1 MKKILKLYF
10 SPTPKKWRKIG
21 DALLGMSTI
30 VTTYAIA
37 DEWSKYIQ
45 LSALILG
52 VVGKFLTNFFS
63 ED

>member
-1 MKKILKLYF
+1 MKNLKEMYT

-21 DALLGMSTI
+21 DALLGVSTI

>member
-1 MKKILKLYF
+1 MYT

-21 DALLGMSTI
+21 DGLLGVSTI